1 MIKQILNGFK
11 KIPRRMKRGI
21 FLMCFLKQKILAS
34 IIKYKGRHVCLIHCF
49 MEIKKLSI
57 KFDSFFIGL

>member
-1 MIKQILNGFK
+1 
-11 KIPRRMKRGI
+11 MKRGI
-21 FLMCFLKQKILAS
+21 FLMCFLKQKILAL
-34 IIKYKGRHVCLIHCF
+34 IIKYTGRHVCLIHCF